1 MVERTLVDLNSESI
15 EAGERLVQGL
25 EDRGVSVLAAFW
37 MLGNSYADWR
47 LALST
52 STYEAGGQREAVEE
66 VQRILS
72 ETGLSVSLDL
82 SQVLLLS
89 AHNAKVKAFSR
100 SLFSDPK
107 SSSARRI
114 YGVSAGPEL
123 IDEAYI
129 YKLAA

>member
-1 MVERTLVDLNSESI
+1 MVERTLVNLDPESI
-15 EAGERLVQGL
+15 EAGEKLVQAL

-52 STYEAGGQREAVEE
+52 NTYEKDGPRAAVEE
-66 VQRILS
+66 VQRTLL
-72 ETGLSVSLDL
+72 ETGLSPSLDL
-82 SQVLLLS
+82 SRTLLLS

-107 SSSARRI
+107 SSNARRI